1 MPRRINQGE
10 LSMSCKRH
18 PAFLFLLLSLLILGA
33 TPAGAQDSAP
43 PAAAPTPTPTGYTPP
58 ADSRPLADDVTP
70 RPMLAAMR
78 AVGETVPATW
88 IKRTSRELGQSM
100 IPQLFGKL
108 QRKET
113 IAQLAS
119 DFREGYVQV
128 FVEMPGFMQM
138 TVVEMATPEAAAS
151 FLTVNMDT
159 LQQQLDAT
167 DQVEDAT
174 VEIISE
180 EKLGLDT
187 VEQAFEQRYR
197 LVLGDMTT
205 NFLTFFAQNDKHMFS
220 MTFTQMEID
229 TAQAHQVLQ
238 ALVAAMGGDGAGEAA
253 APPAGG

>member
-1 MPRRINQGE
+1 
-10 LSMSCKRH
+10 MSCKPR
-18 PAFLFLLLSLLILGA
+18 PAFPYLLLPLLILGA
-33 TPAGAQDSAP
+33 APAGAAQDSVPPASAP
-43 PAAAPTPTPTGYTPP
+43 PAAATDYTPP
-58 ADSRPLADDVTP
+58 ADSRPLADDATP

-138 TVVEMATPEAAAS
+138 TVVEMATPESAAS
-151 FLTVNMDT
+151 FLVVNMDT

-174 VEIISE
+174 VEILGE
-180 EKLGLDT
+180 EKLDMDFLD
-187 VEQAFEQRYR
+187 QAFEQRYR

-205 NFLTFFAQNDKHMFS
+205 NFLTYFAQAGNRMLS
-220 MTFTQMEID
+220 ITFTQMEID
-229 TAQAHQVLQ
+229 SAQAHKVLQ
-238 ALVAAMGGDGAGEAA
+238 DLVAALAA
-253 APPAGG
+253 SSDKAPAPPAGG